1 VLLCLSHL
9 RWDFVFQRPQHLMT
23 RAARDNEVIFFE
35 EPLERDIEAPRLELT
50 AEAGGVTRAIPVLPP
65 GVDALAAQRAL
76 LDDLLEE
83 RAGRRV
89 VAWFYTPMA
98 LAFAGHLRPDV
109 TVYDC
114 MDELSAFRGAP
125 PAMLDMERR
134 LLDRADLVFTGG
146 RSLYEAKRNRH
157 PRVSCF
163 PSSIDTAHFARARGE
178 MAEPASMAG
187 IARPRMGFFGVID
200 ERMDLDL
207 VAALAALRPELQLV
221 MLGPVVKIDPAS
233 LPQAPNLHW
242 LGGRRYEELPAYL
255 AHWDLG
261 FMPFA
266 LNESTRF
273 ISPTKTPEFL
283 AAGLPVVSTPVV
295 DVVRDYGG
303 AGLVEV
309 VSSAAEMAD
318 QADRLLRQPRAEWLA
333 RVDAQLATNSWD
345 LTWTRMAAL
354 IRGQRVTQ
362 PAAHQGAG
370 AVPAATL
377 AAGAS
382 HV

>member
-35 EPLERDIEAPRLELT
+35 EPLEADIDWPRLDLS
-50 AEAGGVTRAIPVLPP
+50 AEPGGVTRAIPVLPRGTDP
-65 GVDALAAQRAL
+65 VAAQRAL

-83 RAGRRV
+83 RTGRRL

-98 LAFAGHLRPDV
+98 LAFAGHLQPDV

-146 RSLYEAKRNRH
+146 RSLYEAKRGRH

-163 PSSIDTAHFARARGE
+163 PSSIDTSHFGAARGE
-178 MAEPASMAG
+178 LAEPDSMAG
-187 IARPRMGFFGVID
+187 IAHPRMGFFGVID
-200 ERMDLDL
+200 ERMDLEL

-242 LGGRRYEELPAYL
+242 LGGRRYEELPSYL

-295 DVVRDYGG
+295 DVVRDYGE

-309 VSSAAEMAD
+309 VSSAAEMAE
-318 QADRLLRQPRAEWLA
+318 QADRLLRRNSPEWLA

-345 LTWTRMAAL
+345 LTWNRMAAL
-354 IRGQRVTQ
+354 IRGARVPQ
-362 PAAHQGAG
+362 PAARQGAG
-370 AVPAATL
+370 AVPATGL
-377 AAGAS
+377 AAGVA